1 MSVTAI
7 IQARTGSQ
15 RFPKKVLKKI
25 ANTSLIEWVIKRVK
39 KSKKIKS
46 IVLATTKFKKDNI
59 LEKIALKNK
68 IQIFRGD
75 SQDVL
80 KRFYEAANLK
90 KTDRIIRIC
99 ADNPFIDPEQIDILV
114 KKFKTKKFDYA
125 CNHQNKL
132 NSNYADGF
140 GAEIFTFKLLKK
152 MNSIVRKKAQREH
165 VTKYIWDNIK
175 RFKILSVVAPAKLA
189 YPKLKFDINTF
200 SDYNSINN
208 FVKKYNIKISTK
220 ANSIIK
226 FKLKQK

>member
-1 MSVTAI
+1 MCVTAI

-15 RFPKKVLKKI
+15 RLPKKVLKKI
-25 ANTSLIEWVIKRVK
+25 ANISLIEWVIKRVK
-39 KSKKIKS
+39 KSKKINS

-90 KTDRIIRIC
+90 KADTIIRIC
-99 ADNPFIDPEQIDILV
+99 GDNPFIDPEQIDILV

-152 MNSIVRKKAQREH
+152 MNTIVRKKAQREH

-189 YPKLKFDINTF
+189 YPNLKFDINTF
-200 SDYNSINN
+200 SDYNSIQN
-208 FVKKYNIKISTK
+208 FVKKYNIKINTK